1 MQTTPDQNAP
11 AQTPPPGRPQLR
23 QWELTVVAVADA
35 PANMRRVTFT
45 APDIAEFNY
54 RAGQAIVMML
64 PTGDGEFG
72 RRDYTIRSLNTEKGL
87 LAVDF
92 FMHGDDANLTPG
104 PAFARDVKIG
114 DKIIA
119 KGPRG
124 AASFR
129 SDADWHLI
137 TGDECCIPA
146 IFHILETMPAKA
158 QMHVLIEVD
167 DAGSEIALN
176 SIREG
181 LSATQITWLHRG
193 ATKAGPSDLM
203 AQAVANYHL
212 PHGRGH
218 AILIGETSNVRKQ
231 RQNLVSRGLTRE
243 QIASEGYW
251 RPGRIGGHDHVDD

>member
-1 MQTTPDQNAP
+1 MQTTPEQNP
-11 AQTPPPGRPQLR
+11 QAQTPPSGRPQLR
-23 QWELTVVAVADA
+23 QWELTVTGVADA

-92 FMHGDDANLTPG
+92 FMHGDGAHLTPG

-124 AASFR
+124 GASFR
-129 SDADWHLI
+129 EGADWHLI

-167 DAGSEIALN
+167 DTGSEIALN

-193 ATKAGPSDLM
+193 TIKAGPSDLM
-203 AQAVANYHL
+203 AQAVANFHL